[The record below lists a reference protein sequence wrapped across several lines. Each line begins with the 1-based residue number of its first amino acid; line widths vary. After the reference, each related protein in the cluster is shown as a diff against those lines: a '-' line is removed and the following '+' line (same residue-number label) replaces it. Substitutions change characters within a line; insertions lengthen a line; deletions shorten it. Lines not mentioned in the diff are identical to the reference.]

1 MQTTIYRTDKQGPT
15 REPYSISFDK
25 PYWKKYEKECMCAY
39 MYMYVCA
46 AQCSIMSASLRPH
59 ELQPRLLCPWDF
71 SDKNTGVDCH
81 FLLQGIF
88 LTQGS
93 NLHVL
98 CLLYWQTEFL

>member
-1 MQTTIYRTDKQGPT
+1 
-15 REPYSISFDK
+15 
-25 PYWKKYEKECMCAY
+25 MCAY

-98 CLLYWQTEFL
+98 RLLYWQTEFL